1 MKSFESQALVF
12 SKRRRLQLVILI
24 MLIAVCGEA
33 GVHASTDCEKWVAS
47 YKEQLA
53 HAKAL
58 RRMQAANARMKR
70 LAQRKMAT
78 YVKPKPKPA
87 APKALPANYVKPK
100 PRYTK
105 EQMLERFTLLCG
117 DLPTESVPALETK
130 LEENGPPKD
139 FVPDMTAPWVPVEFA
154 STEGDG
160 LIPTEDV
167 PPYSPPG
174 YGGTGPGGGG
184 GGGGFVGPVFG
195 GGGGGQTSG
204 SGGGGEGGGG
214 GTPVTVSSVPEPGS
228 LVLLLTGVA
237 GAAGVMRR
245 RRRA

>member
-1 MKSFESQALVF
+1 VF

-24 MLIAVCGEA
+24 ALIAVCGEA

-53 HAKAL
+53 HAKAV

-78 YVKPKPKPA
+78 YVKPKPP
-87 APKALPANYVKPK
+87 APKALPANYVRPK

-117 DLPTESVPALETK
+117 DLPTENPPTATK
-130 LEENGPPKD
+130 LLEGKETPEE
-139 FVPDMTAPWVPVEFA
+139 FISEMTPWAPVEFA
-154 STEGDG
+154 STDDGG
-160 LIPTEDV
+160 LIPEGDV
-167 PPYSPPG
+167 PPYTPPG
-174 YGGTGPGGGG
+174 GGGEMPPGGG
-184 GGGGFVGPVFG
+184 GGGGFVGPPIFG
-195 GGGGGQTSG
+195 GGGGGPSGQVTQT
-204 SGGGGEGGGG
+204 GGE
-214 GTPVTVSSVPEPGS
+214 TPPPPPPATSPVPEPS
-228 LVLLLTGVA
+228 SVVLLLTGVA
-237 GAAGVMRR
+237 GAAEVVRR

>member
-1 MKSFESQALVF
+1 VF
-12 SKRRRLQLVILI
+12 SKRRRLQLAILI

-53 HAKAL
+53 HAKAV

-70 LAQRKMAT
+70 LAQRKLAA
-78 YVKPKPKPA
+78 YVKKPKPP
-87 APKALPANYVKPK
+87 APKTLPANYVKPK

-117 DLPTESVPALETK
+117 DLPVESVPALETK
-130 LEENGPPKD
+130 LEETGPPQD
-139 FVPDMTAPWVPVEFA
+139 FVPDMPGPWLPFEFA

-160 LIPTEDV
+160 LIPSGDV
-167 PPYSPPG
+167 PPYSPPESG
-174 YGGTGPGGGG
+174 GPGMPGG
-184 GGGGFVGPVFG
+184 GGGGFVAPPIY
-195 GGGGGQTSG
+195 GGGGQTS
-204 SGGGGEGGGG
+204 SPPGGGEGGG
-214 GTPVTVSSVPEPGS
+214 TPVTTSTVPEPGS
-228 LVLLLTGVA
+228 LVLLLTGVV
-237 GAAGVMRR
+237 GAVGVVRR